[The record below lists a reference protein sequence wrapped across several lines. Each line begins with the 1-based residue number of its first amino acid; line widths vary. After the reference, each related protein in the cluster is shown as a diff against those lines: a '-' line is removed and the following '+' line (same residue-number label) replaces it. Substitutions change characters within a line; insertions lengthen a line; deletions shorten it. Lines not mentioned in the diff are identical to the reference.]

1 MIYGVSFARENK
13 WISVL
18 VEILTLFC
26 FDNFFNKSKL
36 RSSCTVL
43 DNTVEYQSRPDT
55 KSHCIALK
63 DSR

>member
-1 MIYGVSFARENK
+1 MNFSPSWNSDF
-13 WISVL
+13 
-18 VEILTLFC
+18 ILLLITFSINL
-26 FDNFFNKSKL
+26 SWEVV
-36 RSSCTVL
+36 VL